1 MKMATTQDVQKKEE
15 AVSIGQQVT
24 DFIQKNRK
32 TLFITLIAI
41 VVVLAGFIIVVT
53 VREKLQ
59 ENALGQVDEFNRSYE
74 AVRIENY
81 GDTDD
86 PYLVSRMAEIAVLL
100 VNIEGFAA
108 RNSGF
113 AAARAYNLA
122 ANIHWDQGNRDE
134 AERAWL
140 DAAKAAGKNYLAP
153 VSFYNAAVAAEERG
167 DIETAIAHYSSAL
180 EHGNVFPSAVRAQ
193 FSIGRLE
200 ESRNR
205 KDAAIE
211 AYRDVLNN
219 WPNDPL
225 WPSLA
230 QSRILALSE

>member
-1 MKMATTQDVQKKEE
+1 MATTQDVQKKEE
-15 AVSIGQQVT
+15 VVTIGEQVT

-32 TLFITLIAI
+32 TLFIALIAI
-41 VVVLAGFIIVVT
+41 VVALAVFITVVT
-53 VREKLQ
+53 VRENLQ
-59 ENALGQVDEFNRSYE
+59 KRAISQVEEFGRNYE

-86 PYLVSRMAEIAVLL
+86 PYLVSRMSEIAVLL

-140 DAAKAAGKNYLAP
+140 DAAKAAGKTYLAP
-153 VSFYNAAVAAEERG
+153 VSYYNAAVVAEERG
-167 DIETAIAHYSSAL
+167 DIETAIAHYKSAL
-180 EHGNVFPSAVRAQ
+180 EHGKVFPSAVRAQ

-211 AYRDVLNN
+211 AYRNVLNN

-225 WPSLA
+225 WPNLA

>member
-1 MKMATTQDVQKKEE
+1 MAAVGTQKKEE
-15 AVSIGQQVT
+15 VVTITERVT
-24 DFIQKNRK
+24 DFIQKNRRV
-32 TLFITLIAI
+32 LFIGLIVI
-41 VVVLAGFIIVVT
+41 VVVLAGFITVVT
-53 VREKLQ
+53 VRDKLQ
-59 ENALGQVDEFNRSYE
+59 ESALGQVDEFSRQYE
-74 AVRIENY
+74 AIRIDPDIDY
-81 GDTDD
+81 SDD
-86 PYLVSRMAEIAVLL
+86 PYIVTRMGEVAVLL

-122 ANIHWDQGNRDE
+122 ANIHWDQNNRDE

-167 DIETAIAHYSSAL
+167 DIETAIAHYRSAL

-205 KDAAIE
+205 TDAAIE
-211 AYRDVLNN
+211 AYRNVLNN

-225 WPSLA
+225 WPNLA
-230 QSRILALSE
+230 QSRILALSD

>member
-1 MKMATTQDVQKKEE
+1 MAAADAQKKEE
-15 AVSIGQQVT
+15 AVTIGEQVA

-32 TLFITLIAI
+32 ILFIGLIAI
-41 VVVLAGFIIVVT
+41 VVVLAGFITVVT

-59 ENALGQVDEFNRSYE
+59 ERALSQVEEYGRYYE
-74 AVRIENY
+74 AIRMDPD
-81 GDTDD
+81 GDYSDD
-86 PYLVSRMAEIAVLL
+86 PYIVSRMGEIAVLL

-108 RNSGF
+108 TNSGF

-140 DAAKAAGKNYLAP
+140 DAAKAAGKTYLAP
-153 VSFYNAAVAAEERG
+153 VSYYNAAVVAEERG
-167 DIETAIAHYSSAL
+167 DIETAIAHYQRAL
-180 EHGNVFPSAVRAQ
+180 EHGKVFPSAVRAQ

-205 KDAAIE
+205 KDAALE
-211 AYRDVLNN
+211 AYRNVLNN

-225 WPSLA
+225 WPNLA

>member
-1 MKMATTQDVQKKEE
+1 MATTQDVQKKEE
-15 AVSIGQQVT
+15 VVTIGEQVT

-32 TLFITLIAI
+32 TLFIALIAI
-41 VVVLAGFIIVVT
+41 VVALAVFITVVT
-53 VREKLQ
+53 VRENLQ
-59 ENALGQVDEFNRSYE
+59 KRAISQVEEFGRNYE

-86 PYLVSRMAEIAVLL
+86 PYLVSRMSEIAVLL

-153 VSFYNAAVAAEERG
+153 VSFYNAAVVAEERG
-167 DIETAIAHYSSAL
+167 DIETAIAHYKNVL

-205 KDAAIE
+205 TEAAIE
-211 AYRDVLNN
+211 AYRNVLNN

-225 WPSLA
+225 WPNLA
-230 QSRILALSE
+230 QSRILALSD

>member
-1 MKMATTQDVQKKEE
+1 MAATQDAQKKEE
-15 AVSIGQQVT
+15 AVSINQKVT

-32 TLFITLIAI
+32 ILFIGLIVLI
-41 VVVLAGFIIVVT
+41 VALAGFITFVT

-59 ENALGQVDEFNRSYE
+59 ESALSQVDEFSRRYE
-74 AVRIENY
+74 AVRIEDY

-86 PYLVSRMAEIAVLL
+86 PYLVSRMGEITVIL
-100 VNIEGFAA
+100 VNAEGFAA

-113 AAARAYNLA
+113 AAARAYSLA
-122 ANIHWDQGNRDE
+122 ANIHWDQNNIEE

-153 VSFYNAAVAAEERG
+153 VSLYNAAIAAEERG
-167 DIETAIAHYSSAL
+167 DIETAIAHYRSAL
-180 EHGNVFPSAVRAQ
+180 EYGNVFPSAVRAQ
-193 FSIGRLE
+193 FAVGRLE

-205 KDAAIE
+205 KDAALE
-211 AYRDVLNN
+211 AYRNVVNN

-225 WPSLA
+225 WPNLA

>member
-1 MKMATTQDVQKKEE
+1 MAAAMDAQKKEE
-15 AVSIGQQVT
+15 VVTVNARVT
-24 DFIQKNRK
+24 DFIQKNRRI
-32 TLFITLIAI
+32 LFVALIAI
-41 VVVLAGFIIVVT
+41 IVGLAGFITVVI
-53 VREKLQ
+53 VRERLQ
-59 ENALGQVDEFNRSYE
+59 ERALSRVDEFSRRYE
-74 AVRIENY
+74 SVRIDSD
-81 GDTDD
+81 GDD
-86 PYLVSRMAEIAVLL
+86 PYVVSKMAEIAVLL
-100 VNIEGFAA
+100 VNIESFAA

-122 ANIHWDQGNRDE
+122 ANIHWDQNNRDE

-153 VSFYNAAVAAEERG
+153 VSLYNAAVAAEERG
-167 DIETAIAHYSSAL
+167 DIETAIAYYSSAL

-205 KDAAIE
+205 RDAALE
-211 AYRDVLNN
+211 AYRNVLNN

-225 WPSLA
+225 WPNLA

>member
-1 MKMATTQDVQKKEE
+1 MAATADAHKKEE
-15 AVSIGQQVT
+15 VVTVTEKVS

-32 TLFITLIAI
+32 ILFIALIAI
-41 VVVLAGFIIVVT
+41 VVVLAGFITIIT
-53 VREKLQ
+53 VREKLL
-59 ENALGQVDEFNRSYE
+59 ERALSQVDEFSRSYE
-74 AVRIENY
+74 TLRVPS
-81 GDTDD
+81 DSDD
-86 PYLVSRMAEIAVLL
+86 PYIVSRMGEIAVLL

-113 AAARAYNLA
+113 AAARAYSLA
-122 ANIHWDQGNRDE
+122 ANIHWDQNNRDE

-153 VSFYNAAVAAEERG
+153 VSLYNAAIAAEERG
-167 DIETAIAHYSSAL
+167 DIETAIAHYKSAL
-180 EHGNVFPSAVRAQ
+180 EHGDVFPSAVRAQ

-211 AYRDVLNN
+211 AYRNVLNG
-219 WPNDPL
+219 WPNDPI
-225 WPSLA
+225 WPNLA
-230 QSRILALSE
+230 QSRLLVLSE